1 MMIKVGLEQGI
12 RAGGIDI
19 YVVCGTVTQDAAVRV
34 RAFFNKFEGLVFT
47 PPALSA
53 GTWTTRTLCH
63 LGVDDVERGNT
74 VADCFLRVLNII
86 ARCDLDANLSSDVR
100 TVVGNNLE
108 NEKKFSTFHYLIGLS
123 KLNAILNKTESL
135 PAISDTLKDKA
146 SEFHLTAE
154 QQEGLEKVYV
164 PLQEALR
171 ADGVILERLDTSS
184 LNDLKNSPKA
194 KEGLLW
200 SWLTYAW
207 SIVVGIWNYFCGTKA
222 ID

>member
-1 MMIKVGLEQGI
+1 MMIKVGMEQGI
-12 RAGGIDI
+12 RAGGVDI
-19 YVVCGTVTQDAAVRV
+19 YVACSTTTQDAAVRV
-34 RAFFNKFEGLVFT
+34 QAFFNKFEGLVFT

-53 GTWTTRTLCH
+53 GTWTTKTLCH

-74 VADCFLRVLNII
+74 VADCFLRVVNII
-86 ARCDLDANLSSDVR
+86 ARCDLDANLMQSVT

-146 SEFHLTAE
+146 SEFHLTVE
-154 QQEGLEKVYV
+154 QQDGLENVYV
-164 PLQEALR
+164 PLQDALIT
-171 ADGVILERLDTSS
+171 DDSILDKLDTRI
-184 LNDLKNSPKA
+184 LNDLKNSPNA
-194 KEGLLW
+194 NEGFIR

-207 SIVVGIWNYFCGTKA
+207 SIVMGIWNYFCGTKA
-222 ID
+222 SD